1 MSEPDGYGPG
11 MLVPSE
17 DADPRGSR
25 AGSPRPYPTRKRGV
39 HGEPALDRFAGGV
52 T

>member
-11 MLVPSE
+11 VLVPSE

-25 AGSPRPYPTRKRGV
+25 AGSPRPHRISEAQRS
-39 HGEPALDRFAGGV
+39 R
-52 T
+52 